1 MSSPTPKKGNGGEA
15 QSLRLAICSPF
26 NLPQRLPP
34 RGGAFCPAV
43 WRGAKPVTKAA
54 RGGSSGL
61 RLEAGSTPRLAGGG
75 PDGARTATLSPSRRW
90 RLQPSTCPHTSS
102 RAPRVSPL
110 RPGFCSLATG
120 PRLLPRGDTCARGAR
135 PAPPGAEHGLPHSSG
150 SGSQHPPARAPQEP
164 PRPGRC
170 HLPQPSWCPS
180 PPQPGYTRVGAAD
193 GSRPAGTH
201 RALCRRRSRL
211 PAAPRARLH
220 LSAGARPL
228 GAARAPPPVLGPLA
242 ASGSLSWPP
251 RPLRPADH
259 SPAPSPHPRSPRVFP
274 ACPASRPCMGQ

>member
-1 MSSPTPKKGNGGEA
+1 MGVR
-15 QSLRLAICSPF
+15 LRVWYWPF
-26 NLPQRLPP
+26 APH
-34 RGGAFCPAV
+34 
-43 WRGAKPVTKAA
+43 
-54 RGGSSGL
+54 SI
-61 RLEAGSTPRLAGGG
+61 
-75 PDGARTATLSPSRRW
+75 SPSAFPPGDGDSSQARVHIRPAGTHVC
-90 RLQPSTCPHTSS
+90 PS
-102 RAPRVSPL
+102 L

-120 PRLLPRGDTCARGAR
+120 PHLLPRGDTCARGAR
-135 PAPPGAEHGLPHSSG
+135 PAPPGAEHGLPHSSR

-180 PPQPGYTRVGAAD
+180 PPQPGCTRVGAAD

-201 RALCRRRSRL
+201 RALCRRRRRSRL

-220 LSAGARPL
+220 LNAGARPL

-251 RPLRPADH
+251 RPLRPAGH
-259 SPAPSPHPRSPRVFP
+259 SPAPSPHPRSQRVFP
-274 ACPASRPCMGQ
+274 ACPASRPCMGRGPGTTPVGPGDGKVRWDEVS